1 MSVSMQLSVASD
13 TEGNQV
19 VNHIATKLAPWF
31 HVMYL
36 QVFHGTAILA
46 QPTISFKYPVS
57 K

>member
-1 MSVSMQLSVASD
+1 MSVSVASD
-13 TEGNQV
+13 TERNQI

-31 HVMYL
+31 HVVYL

-46 QPTISFKYPVS
+46 QPTISFKYTVS

>member
-1 MSVSMQLSVASD
+1 MPVSVASD
-13 TEGNQV
+13 TERNQV
-19 VNHIATKLAPWF
+19 VNHIATELAPWF

-46 QPTISFKYPVS
+46 PPTISLKYSLS